1 MIFSMMHRRCISML
15 NTRGVT
21 PATPGEADSH
31 KAVVPT
37 STEDTIISTS
47 LPPGKDS
54 RDTSTPASMTEAH
67 QR

>member
-1 MIFSMMHRRCISML
+1 ML

-31 KAVVPT
+31 KAVVPA